1 MLRPKIRAARRD
13 GWIRTFLSVLPGK
26 RKGNQLF
33 PFQRLLRE
41 AGLIIWLE
49 ICSEKTQSSNNL
61 QTLWI
66 PKGSNQEQ
74 STSVQ
79 GNSVNNLP
87 ADERLDQFCPKEIRN
102 G

>member
-1 MLRPKIRAARRD
+1 MDKNFSFSVTRKKEREPALP
-13 GWIRTFLSVLPGK
+13 LSET
-26 RKGNQLF
+26 
-33 PFQRLLRE
+33 LRE

-74 STSVQ
+74 STSV
-79 GNSVNNLP
+79 
-87 ADERLDQFCPKEIRN
+87 
-102 G
+102 